1 MKKYLIGFWRSMP
14 VQLFLL
20 HFRRYQVFLV
30 FWFILFAT
38 VAGNFLYTFGAN
50 SLFLAPE
57 YFGEVTIFST
67 AIVGFAIGIFVMSW
81 NITTFI
87 MHSKNVRF
95 LATTEQPFLKYCIN
109 NALLPLCF
117 LIFYLIKAIN
127 YAHFQELLKVTDIF
141 LLTAG
146 FTGGMVLSISI
157 SFMYFFGA
165 DKTIYYSLGNRI
177 TIANRHYAQI
187 IHTQKLS
194 KEKTDLK
201 VDWFLSAKFR
211 LRKPRDTRH
220 YSDEFFEDVL
230 KRHHMAA
237 VIAIVISFFFLILV
251 GYISDTRLFQLPAA
265 ASITLLFSI
274 VIAAAGAL
282 RLFLKSWSIPL
293 LALLYLILN
302 LLYQKEI
309 IDPRNKVY
317 GLNYL
322 NKKERPA
329 YSRESIR
336 ALASDS
342 NIELDKKY
350 FLTILNRWKAKQKT
364 EKPIL
369 YIINTSGGGARSAA
383 FTMHALQRLDSIFHG
398 QLMNQTLL
406 INGASGGMLGA
417 AYFRELYYEMT
428 KGKPINLQ
436 DKQYAEDISKDL
448 LNPLF
453 SSFVARDIMG
463 PIQKF
468 QSNGF
473 WFAKDRGY
481 AFEEKLNENT
491 HGVLEKKLGDY
502 LEPEAKAIIP
512 ILLFNSVINRDGR
525 KMIISTHPVRFLMR
539 SQSDSNNISTSDPD
553 AIDFNSYFNKQGP
566 LGIRIL
572 SALRMNAT
580 FPYVLP
586 NVMLPTNP
594 VIDVMDAGLRD
605 NFGQEASL
613 RFIQVF
619 KDWLKENTAKV
630 VLLQIRDRSLS
641 DWEKPLES
649 NSLSSLLTKP
659 FLILQNNWYKIQD
672 YYQHDQ
678 LQYMFDAYGPQFHR
692 ICFQYVPSKKEAPAS
707 LSFHLTAFEKRDIG
721 LALDNPENR
730 EQFYKLRLLMAKN

>member
-20 HFRRYQVFLV
+20 HFRRYQIFLV